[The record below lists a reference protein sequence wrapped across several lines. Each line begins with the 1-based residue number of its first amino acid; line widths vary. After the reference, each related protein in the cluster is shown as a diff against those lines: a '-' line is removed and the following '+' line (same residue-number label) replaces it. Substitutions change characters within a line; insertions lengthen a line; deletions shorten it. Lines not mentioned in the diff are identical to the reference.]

1 MTSDLKILH
10 HDHCWSANNI
20 YPVNFKKTFST
31 DPSRTNS
38 SPAVGGGLI
47 QSIAHA
53 VHAGGTGLARRVIRL
68 SSQGV
73 ECAAYTREL
82 IRAVRTNWTVVTT
95 RTHLIRELG
104 RVGQTVVT
112 CSGIRDRSTGV
123 PRLMKDGLW

>member
-1 MTSDLKILH
+1 LT
-10 HDHCWSANNI
+10 
-20 YPVNFKKTFST
+20 
-31 DPSRTNS
+31 
-38 SPAVGGGLI
+38 

-73 ECAAYTREL
+73 ECAAYTWEL

-104 RVGQTVVT
+104 
-112 CSGIRDRSTGV
+112 
-123 PRLMKDGLW
+123 